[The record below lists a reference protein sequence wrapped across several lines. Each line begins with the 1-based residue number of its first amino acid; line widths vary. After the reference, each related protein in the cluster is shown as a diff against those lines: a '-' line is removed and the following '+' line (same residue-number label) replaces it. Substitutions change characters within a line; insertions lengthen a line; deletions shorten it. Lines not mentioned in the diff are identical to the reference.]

1 MDTEYL
7 KGLGALDGRML
18 ILVDIEQ
25 MMTSAEM
32 ALVDRATLQ

>member
-1 MDTEYL
+1 MNTEYL
-7 KGLGALDGRML
+7 RGLGALDGRML

-32 ALVDRATLQ
+32 ALVEKGTLQ